1 MKNDQV
7 KGPEGP
13 VPEGYVR
20 ESSGV
25 LRQVRA
31 PESRTPT
38 QLRNERALALVKEM
52 FSDRE
57 LAKAFFRMLADRAAV
72 GAEFHGKQAPL
83 LKSATKMVGV
93 GELVGRL
100 THLERSATDAGAC
113 LLAAID
119 QMEKVNAKP

>member
-7 KGPEGP
+7 KGPPRP
-13 VPEGYVR
+13 VPDGYVR

-31 PESRTPT
+31 PEALTPT
-38 QLRNERALALVKEM
+38 QLRNERAWSLVKEM

-72 GAEFHGKQAPL
+72 GAEFHGTQPPL
-83 LKSATKMVGV
+83 LKSTTKKVDV

-100 THLERSATDAGAC
+100 TRLERSASDAGVH
-113 LLAAID
+113 LLAVID